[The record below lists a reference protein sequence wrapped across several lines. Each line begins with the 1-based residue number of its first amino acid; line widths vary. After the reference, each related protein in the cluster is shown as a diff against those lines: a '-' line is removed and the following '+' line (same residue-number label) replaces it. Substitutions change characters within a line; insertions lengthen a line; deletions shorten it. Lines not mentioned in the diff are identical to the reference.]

1 MKIDYKTQCE
11 LYRPNGGCYYTFD
24 GSCQEEKCFTYR
36 LLQKIQELEK
46 ENEVNNDR
54 I

>member
-1 MKIDYKTQCE
+1 MTIDYKTQCE

-36 LLQKIQELEK
+36 LLQKIQEI
-46 ENEVNNDR
+46 ENKSEANNG
-54 I
+54 